1 MKSTTFLWPDRVSG
15 KLESAE
21 IRTAHNALA
30 NEHEEMKNMLKT
42 LVEMHE
48 SAAWSAVRSANAWQ
62 AARALLDKVT
72 A

>member
-1 MKSTTFLWPDRVSG
+1 MKSTTFLWPDHVIG
-15 KLESAE
+15 KRESAE

-48 SAAWSAVRSANAWQ
+48 SSGWSALKSYDNWQ